1 MKLALTEDQRE
12 LQRTFRT
19 LMEKECPPALVRDL
33 QNPNS
38 DGMPKKLWAA
48 LADTGLFGLAFP
60 SGLGGE
66 GGTLFE
72 LGLAYEEAGRVLCP
86 PLVYS
91 TAAFGLA
98 MFHLGTREQ
107 VAEWIPRV
115 ARGEVR
121 ATMAAWQQS
130 DASDVTPR
138 VTATRRHG
146 AWQLSG
152 TLEFVPNADA
162 ADAILVTAKTAD
174 AGEPERVV
182 GFVIA
187 NDQPGAT
194 TRRHRTFSRDIQCR
208 VELNEVV
215 VQDINR
221 VVGLDRGGL
230 AREDIQWVSNAVMA
244 LQCMEMVGGAQAV
257 LERTV
262 DYVKGRQQFNRPIA
276 SFQAAQHHVANM
288 HIAIDGARLAA
299 YQAVWWIGAGYTAP
313 RELAIAKLTCNEA
326 YKGVTLTAH
335 QLHGGM
341 GYLRETDLHL
351 WSERAKVTELTGGP
365 RDVQIKRLERA
376 LMLVPADG

>member
-1 MKLALTEDQRE
+1 MKLALTEDQKE
-12 LQRTFRT
+12 LQRTFRA
-19 LMEKECPPALVRDL
+19 LLEKECPPTVVREL
-33 QNPNS
+33 QSPNS
-38 DGMPKKLWAA
+38 DGMPKQLWAA

-60 SGLGGE
+60 SELGGE
-66 GGTLFE
+66 DGTLFE

-86 PLVYS
+86 SLVYS
-91 TAAFGLA
+91 TTAFGLA
-98 MFHLGTREQ
+98 MFHLGTHEQ

-115 ARGEVR
+115 ARGEVC
-121 ATMAAWQQS
+121 ATTAAWQQS
-130 DASDVTPR
+130 DASDLRPR
-138 VTATRRHG
+138 VTATLRNG
-146 AWQLSG
+146 AWQLEG
-152 TLEFVPNADA
+152 TLEFVSHADA
-162 ADAILVTAKTAD
+162 VDAMLVTAKTTD
-174 AGEPERVV
+174 GGEPERVV

-187 NDQPGAT
+187 KDQPGVT
-194 TRRHRTFSRDIQCR
+194 TTRHRTFSRDIQCR
-208 VELNEVV
+208 VELDDVV
-215 VQDINR
+215 VQDSAR

-299 YQAVWWIGAGYTAP
+299 YQAVWWMGAGYTAQ

-326 YKGVTLTAH
+326 YKGATLAAH

-365 RDVQIKRLERA
+365 WDVQINRLERA
-376 LMLVPADG
+376 LMLVPSDG